1 MYGDEEAHKLFSASM
16 NVDDVPIKLE
26 PLDDTEPADN
36 GANKSEGVETK
47 TKDNSVNED
56 VKEEEEEEIEEEED
70 EVELDVSE
78 ILNVSMNPSDD
89 EQEEQEKVKEEENES
104 GTEDM
109 EEKEVKIENET
120 EGSEDE
126 DSGDRPGEE
135 GEEVTQKEAE
145 YRPWTWCSLPKADH
159 QQAWTWWGHLYR
171 GRLTEPWDWGGHPQG
186 GRLTAQGLRRPHTW
200 RPPTGPISEDSVS
213 YIKL

>member
-1 MYGDEEAHKLFSASM
+1 MTESWTSYQARFLQNSKISLSRNMSCYKTRDSGIPLNALLPKAQPDDDYKEEPLMYGDEEAHKLFSASM

-145 YRPWTWCSLPKADH
+145 YRPWT
-159 QQAWTWWGHLYR
+159 
-171 GRLTEPWDWGGHPQG
+171 
-186 GRLTAQGLRRPHTW
+186 
-200 RPPTGPISEDSVS
+200 
-213 YIKL
+213 